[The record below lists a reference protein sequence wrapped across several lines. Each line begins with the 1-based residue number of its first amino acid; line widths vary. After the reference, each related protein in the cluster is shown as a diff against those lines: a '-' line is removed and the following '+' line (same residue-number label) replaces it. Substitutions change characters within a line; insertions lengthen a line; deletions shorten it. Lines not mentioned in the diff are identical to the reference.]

1 MKLCLFGVAFAA
13 LRRWSRK
20 PFGQKTRGSDAQIT
34 EEQKKVQKKINS
46 TGNKAQVYLISE
58 SSSHQISDL
67 VFTNSLLGK
76 NFTALGEKML
86 LQGEKSEMFSVIL

>member
-1 MKLCLFGVAFAA
+1 MEPKTF
-13 LRRWSRK
+13 WSKKQGFRC
-20 PFGQKTRGSDAQIT
+20 SDYT

-67 VFTNSLLGK
+67 VFTNSLLAK